1 MREIFEPT
9 PKMSTYLIAFHLS
22 NLHRSDLKKEPELNL
37 PTVNIYTRKEVSQMT
52 NYAFQLTRSILS
64 YLQHYFKINLKLSKI
79 DLVAVPDFG
88 FRAMENTGLIT
99 FK

>member
-9 PKMSTYLIAFHLS
+9 PKMSSYLIAFHLS
-22 NLHRSDLKKEPELNL
+22 NLHRSEVKRDTEVNL
-37 PTVNIYTRKEVSQMT
+37 PTVNIYTRKEVSKMT
-52 NYAFQLTRSILS
+52 NYSFKLTRSILAF
-64 YLQHYFKINLKLSKI
+64 LQHYFKINLRLPKI

>member
-1 MREIFEPT
+1 MNIPEI
-9 PKMSTYLIAFHLS
+9 
-22 NLHRSDLKKEPELNL
+22 
-37 PTVNIYTRKEVSQMT
+37 NIYTRKEVSEMT
-52 NYAFQLTRSILS
+52 NYAYILTRNSIS
-64 YLQHYFKINLKLSKI
+64 YLQHYFRIKLNLNKI